1 MGGSAAAGQRGEE
14 LPLWNSASR
23 CNPDSQAGRAVYLA
37 YILGSEDF
45 LFSPSLVQASRLTFE
60 AVLNVSLHE
69 S

>member
-1 MGGSAAAGQRGEE
+1 MSGNAAAGQRSEE
-14 LPLWNSASR
+14 LLLWNSVSR
-23 CNPDSQAGRAVYLA
+23 CNSDSQAVRAMYLA

-45 LFSPSLVQASRLTFE
+45 LFSRSLVQASRLTFE